1 MEIHIIFIFN
11 GMFMLYL
18 ETLCL
23 RKINGENQNFENW
36 RRFSLVFVKNS
47 KRHERDMAF
56 WKRTI

>member
-23 RKINGENQNFENW
+23 RKINGENQNFEN
-36 RRFSLVFVKNS
+36 
-47 KRHERDMAF
+47 
-56 WKRTI
+56 